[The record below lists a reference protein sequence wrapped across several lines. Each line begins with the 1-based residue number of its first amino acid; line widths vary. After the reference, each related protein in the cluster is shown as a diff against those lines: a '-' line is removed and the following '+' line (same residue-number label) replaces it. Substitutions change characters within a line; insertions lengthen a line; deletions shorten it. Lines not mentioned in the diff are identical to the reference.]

1 MLDLR
6 CKYCNRLL
14 MKIDYGK
21 GEVKCGRCNRII
33 FFNVETQQMNKLIE
47 RLKIRDR
54 KVLDNKASIV

>member
-1 MLDLR
+1 
-6 CKYCNRLL
+6 